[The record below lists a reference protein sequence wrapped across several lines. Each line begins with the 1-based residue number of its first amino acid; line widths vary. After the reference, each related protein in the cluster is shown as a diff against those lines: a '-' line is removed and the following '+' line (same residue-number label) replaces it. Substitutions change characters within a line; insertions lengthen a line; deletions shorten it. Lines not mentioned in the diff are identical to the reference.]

1 MWKDLNAKDRWL
13 MVTAGLQAIA
23 TIGTFLVA
31 MVGIW
36 QVTPIISYQVQQ
48 QQAAAERS
56 TAGAASESITDRFAA
71 DAVGWWSAQVTNYQ
85 RVLDLT
91 GPNAPR
97 GRKLSFELIVDG
109 TTAIAPGVTPDLL
122 VVTSTSS
129 AGTSEIVK
137 VPVNEEAMPPAQYL
151 QCRVNQGAFAALA
164 AADRSKV
171 EIAVLTFIQRQMVP
185 RATPPHVRSDMSIDQ
200 VHDEI
205 ALVQGQ
211 RVAALQ
217 HLLGLKAMLDAVVR
231 GP

>member
-1 MWKDLNAKDRWL
+1 MWKDLNGRDRWL

-36 QVTPIISYQVQQ
+36 QVTPIITYQVQQ

-56 TAGAASESITDRFAA
+56 ATNVASESITDRFSA
-71 DAVGWWSAQVTNYQ
+71 DAVGWWSAQVTNYK
-85 RVLDLT
+85 RILDLT
-91 GPNAPR
+91 GPDAPR
-97 GRKLSFELIVDG
+97 GRKIGFELIADG
-109 TTAIAPGVTPDLL
+109 STAIAPGVTPDLL

-151 QCRVNQGAFAALA
+151 QCRVNQGAFAGLA
-164 AADRSKV
+164 ASDRAKV
-171 EIAVLTFIQRQMVP
+171 EIAVQTYVQRQMVP
-185 RATPPHVRSDMSIDQ
+185 RATPPHVRADMSLQQ

-205 ALVQGQ
+205 ALDQAQ

-217 HLLGLKAMLDAVVR
+217 HLLGLKAMLDAVMR
-231 GP
+231 GQ